1 MDSENLV
8 AFKPPTTVYHRLSA
22 GIVAKSQPRQK
33 EYFFEMRSFTFFLR
47 IRPSGVKSYGAL
59 SRLGRKVGR
68 LISNEAAYSPKQA
81 REVAKEWLVQFD
93 QGLNP
98 KATHKGAMTPLQ
110 LLEQYIASKSL
121 KPRTES
127 DYRCNF
133 QHYLKPLKHGLM
145 PISR

>member
-1 MDSENLV
+1 
-8 AFKPPTTVYHRLSA
+8 
-22 GIVAKSQPRQK
+22 
-33 EYFFEMRSFTFFLR
+33 MRSFVAFFLR

-59 SRLGRKVGR
+59 SRLGRKGKKIGR

>member
-1 MDSENLV
+1 M
-8 AFKPPTTVYHRLSA
+8 A
-22 GIVAKSQPRQK
+22 
-33 EYFFEMRSFTFFLR
+33 FFLS

-59 SRLGRKVGR
+59 SRLGRKGNKIGR

-81 REVAKEWLVQFD
+81 REVTKEWLVQFD

-133 QHYLKPLKHGLM
+133 QHYPKPLKHGLM

>member
-1 MDSENLV
+1 M
-8 AFKPPTTVYHRLSA
+8 A
-22 GIVAKSQPRQK
+22 
-33 EYFFEMRSFTFFLR
+33 FFLR
-47 IRPSGVKSYGAL
+47 IRPSGVISYGAL
-59 SRLGRKVGR
+59 SRLGRKGNKIGR

-145 PISR
+145 PISRYLGTMVICFGTYKNIASFPFACQCLLVA